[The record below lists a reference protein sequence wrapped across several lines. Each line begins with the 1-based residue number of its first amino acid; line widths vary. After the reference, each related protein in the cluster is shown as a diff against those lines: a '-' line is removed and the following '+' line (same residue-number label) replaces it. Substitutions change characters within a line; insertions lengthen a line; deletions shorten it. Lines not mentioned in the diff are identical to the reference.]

1 MAEAHLAEP
10 CRGARRPLHNVGFDP
25 KPPLISV
32 EGSDGLC
39 PLGDLAHTAGERP
52 RREEA
57 VIRFPRDFLEG
68 ACQIRTLIADEIELK
83 SSGLGTE
90 FAEQRAAA
98 VRSGCRTLW

>member
-39 PLGDLAHTAGERP
+39 PEADLWPGPKIDRCKRVSSHSTEGRVPSIRGAGQLP
-52 RREEA
+52 
-57 VIRFPRDFLEG
+57 
-68 ACQIRTLIADEIELK
+68 
-83 SSGLGTE
+83 
-90 FAEQRAAA
+90 
-98 VRSGCRTLW
+98 